1 MAPVRVLK
9 SPSER
14 SHPQAFQAR
23 CFSENTGFSLG
34 DDVLNNNNHG
44 VFFHSKYIERI
55 KRTKTCDGT
64 LLEMCVFLRGFA
76 LTHCSKETKKTCI
89 FVEAHSI
96 PYHLRHPNWFFP
108 G

>member
-44 VFFHSKYIERI
+44 VFFIQN
-55 KRTKTCDGT
+55 T
-64 LLEMCVFLRGFA
+64 L
-76 LTHCSKETKKTCI
+76 KE
-89 FVEAHSI
+89 
-96 PYHLRHPNWFFP
+96 
-108 G
+108 